1 MKTLNTTELN
11 EVMSKGLKII
21 KRFSINHVKR
31 DEDFNNL
38 YDYLMNESM
47 NYYYKLLNDD
57 ENEVNEKTILNCF
70 WHSINVLKLR
80 HGILNNTCKVDD
92 SVNEF
97 IKVYGEN
104 KSDLD
109 TIAKDC
115 EFRRKEYDCIIGIDD
130 TLDEVI
136 KFDRVAGSG
145 VDNKEY
151 TRIVKSKYK
160 IDRYNNISF
169 QSIANTYTNR
179 STRNEVEHGISYV
192 SIDDSEVLK
201 NTLYSGLTPYDELIK
216 KEQSSNVKKAL
227 KPLFNDENYSKFK
240 TIVMSEKT
248 LTSTQRSIKSRFIA
262 KYPYLKELEKSDI
275 IYLLNT
281 YETL

>member
-1 MKTLNTTELN
+1 MKTLNEKTLN
-11 EVMSKGLKII
+11 ETMGKGLRII
-21 KRFSINHVKR
+21 EKFCKHNTSI
-31 DEDFNNL
+31 DTDYDNL

-47 NYYYKLLNDD
+47 NYYYKLLDD

-70 WHSINVLKLR
+70 WHAINVLKLR
-80 HGILNNTCKVDD
+80 HGVLNYANNND
-92 SVNEF
+92 
-97 IKVYGEN
+97 
-104 KSDLD
+104 D
-109 TIAKDC
+109 TI
-115 EFRRKEYDCIIGIDD
+115 
-130 TLDEVI
+130 TEVNAI
-136 KFDRVAGSG
+136 GSG
-145 VDNKEY
+145 VDNGKY
-151 TRIVKSKYK
+151 NRVIKSKYK
-160 IDRYNNISF
+160 IDRYNNINY

-201 NTLYSGLTPYDELIK
+201 NTLYSGLSPYDELVK
-216 KEQSSNVKKAL
+216 KEQSSKVKEVL
-227 KPLFNDENYSKFK
+227 KPMFNDAFYTKFK

-248 LTSTQRSIKSRFIA
+248 LSGTQRSIKSRFLS